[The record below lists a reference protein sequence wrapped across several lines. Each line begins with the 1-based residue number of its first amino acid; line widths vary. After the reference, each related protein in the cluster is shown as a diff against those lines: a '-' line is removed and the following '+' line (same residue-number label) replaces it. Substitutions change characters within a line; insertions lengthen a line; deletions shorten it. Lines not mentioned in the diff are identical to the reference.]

1 MFLDLLTHMLG
12 CGFSSSGD
20 MVSSGLP
27 AHMFR
32 FPLALSQKLQWYIPA
47 KELPSRALWL
57 PELLAPNLEL
67 KIAATQGS
75 ELVLFPIDSPSKLCL
90 RTAWE
95 ALESATW
102 CPSHGTHLESVAT
115 VN

>member
-57 PELLAPNLEL
+57 PLGVPV
-67 KIAATQGS
+67 T
-75 ELVLFPIDSPSKLCL
+75 V
-90 RTAWE
+90 
-95 ALESATW
+95 LESSLLFIPGLQLAIAGKLIW
-102 CPSHGTHLESVAT
+102 LLFICKAVLSS
-115 VN
+115 